1 MRRFGMLAPNPR
13 RPGPPAP
20 ASTIRTD
27 IMFNTLVRKYNSWQQ
42 YRRTYDELSR
52 LSNRELS
59 DLGIGRGDI
68 DFIARS
74 HTR

>member
-1 MRRFGMLAPNPR
+1 ML
-13 RPGPPAP
+13 
-20 ASTIRTD
+20 
-27 IMFNTLVRKYNSWQQ
+27 NTLVRKYNSWQK
-42 YRRTYDELSR
+42 YRQTYDELSR

>member
-1 MRRFGMLAPNPR
+1 MTRCSIRCLGRPLHLNTVLMERPML
-13 RPGPPAP
+13 
-20 ASTIRTD
+20 
-27 IMFNTLVRKYNSWQQ
+27 NTLVRKYNSWQK
-42 YRRTYDELSR
+42 YRQTYDELSR

>member
-1 MRRFGMLAPNPR
+1 MLAPNPR
-13 RPGPPAP
+13 RPGPPG
-20 ASTIRTD
+20 ASPDIRTD

>member
-1 MRRFGMLAPNPR
+1 MTRCSIHCVGRPLHPNTVLMER
-13 RPGPPAP
+13 H
-20 ASTIRTD
+20 
-27 IMFNTLVRKYNSWQQ
+27 MFNTLVRKYNSWQK
-42 YRRTYDELSR
+42 YRQTYDELSR